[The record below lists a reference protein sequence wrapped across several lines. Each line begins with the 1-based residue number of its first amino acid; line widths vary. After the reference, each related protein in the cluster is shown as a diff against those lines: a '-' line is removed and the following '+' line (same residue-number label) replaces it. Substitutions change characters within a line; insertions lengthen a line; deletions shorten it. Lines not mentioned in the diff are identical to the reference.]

1 MRIKVGDEVQVMSGN
16 GRGERGKVLRID
28 RKTERVIV
36 EGVNSQVKNLKKTQ
50 QNPEGGRL
58 EVEMPIAMSNV
69 LLWSEKANKG
79 VRTKTE
85 ISDDKKIR
93 VGVPC
98 GTKFDS

>member
-1 MRIKVGDEVQVMSGN
+1 MRIKVGDEVQVMAGN
-16 GRGERGKVLRID
+16 SRGERGKVLRID

-36 EGVNSQVKNLKKTQ
+36 EGLNTQVKNLKKTQ
-50 QNPEGGRL
+50 QNPEGGRI
-58 EVEMPIAMSNV
+58 EVEMPIALSTV

-79 VRTKTE
+79 VRTKNE
-85 ISDDKKIR
+85 IRGDKKIR

>member
-1 MRIKVGDEVQVMSGN
+1 
-16 GRGERGKVLRID
+16 LRID

-36 EGVNSQVKNLKKTQ
+36 EGVNNQVKNLKKTQ

-85 ISDDKKIR
+85 TSDDKKIR

>member
-36 EGVNSQVKNLKKTQ
+36 EGVNNQVKNLKKTQ
-50 QNPEGGRL
+50 QSPEGGRL

-85 ISDDKKIR
+85 TSDDKKIR

>member
-28 RKTERVIV
+28 RKTECVIV
-36 EGVNSQVKNLKKTQ
+36 EGVNNQVKNLKKTQ

-58 EVEMPIAMSNV
+58 EVEMPIALSNV

-85 ISDDKKIR
+85 TSDDKKIR

>member
-36 EGVNSQVKNLKKTQ
+36 EGVNNQVKNLKKTQ
-50 QNPEGGRL
+50 QSPEGGRL
-58 EVEMPIAMSNV
+58 EVEMPIALSNV

-85 ISDDKKIR
+85 ASDDKKIR